1 MVEVADLED
10 EFEVFYKDLSLE
22 TSVTNLGPHFSPITD
37 EMGIQ
42 RKPKSSLLELIEN

>member
-1 MVEVADLED
+1 MVEVIDFKD

-22 TSVTNLGPHFSPITD
+22 TSITDLGPHFSPITD